1 VNRYLVGILRKST
14 RNEGLLELTPTPTS
28 PQKRAPWA
36 LDIALP
42 IILVGLAVACGLFGV
57 SDHLIYDPIEQRA
70 RGISD
75 EIAKRFT
82 TKTDFEN
89 LQSWLEEPS
98 DPSLQWVTVID
109 PSDSRII
116 AGTHLNWV
124 GSVIEEVPDKSS
136 AKRLFDAVANYTKAK
151 AYCTKDGLY
160 CYTTAIDSSGEHNTS
175 YIVSTCF
182 DIRSEQQLFHR
193 VIQRGSIWILVAT
206 LLTLGLIQLRLNRL
220 FLRPRYE
227 LASLIQENRESTQKR
242 SGLLSELFASWNAHH
257 AKVSEQRRLVEKL
270 IATRDQMEAIQNVF
284 DQHFLISRVD
294 RYGYFE
300 DVNDTLCHTTGYS
313 QSQLL
318 RKPIS
323 KLFSI
328 PNNPEALESLLQ
340 FNNQPGIW
348 RGDIRLM
355 TENGAY
361 LWMDTAVSVITDDKS
376 KRLSLL
382 FIQADITARKQA
394 EEATETTQNEL
405 RQANELANAL
415 AKESQAASQA
425 KSEFLANMSHEIR
438 TPMTSILGYSELLTS
453 ELGSEIGIDVQKQ
466 HLTTIKRHGEHL
478 LAIINDILDLSKIEA
493 GKMQLEVISTSP
505 ISIVKDAISLMH
517 FKAQEKGL
525 LLGFCNET
533 EIPSAIQTDPV
544 RLRQIAVN
552 LIGNAIKF
560 TDRGSIKVS
569 LSCDPIRELLSLKVE
584 DTGIGMTQ
592 EQISKLFHPFTQAD
606 TSTTRRFGGTGLG
619 LRICQRLANML
630 GGDVKVNSRWGR
642 GSTFVATISTGR
654 LYGVQWEESGKI
666 DFQNLSDTRPHENH
680 LTIEAF
686 SNDLDTDASSY
697 PMTSFEANEA
707 SETTLVGIPDI
718 ADPNPPPQNIEKL
731 LAGVR
736 ILLAEDGTDN
746 AKLIRFF
753 LEKSG
758 AQVQIHDNGR
768 TALCSLTSDGTIDGD
783 LMLPPAFD
791 LIITDMQ
798 MPELD
803 GYKFAS
809 LLRQKGWVRPV
820 IALTA
825 HAMSDDRQKCLDA
838 GCDDFATKP
847 IDRKVLTET
856 CVRWASKVKAFN
868 PAPISPITTLTPNMN
883 PNA

>member
-1 VNRYLVGILRKST
+1 M
-14 RNEGLLELTPTPTS
+14 LEITPTFTPLR
-28 PQKRAPWA
+28 KRAPWA
-36 LDIALP
+36 LGIAFP
-42 IILVGLAVACGLFGV
+42 TIMVGLAMVCGLFGV
-57 SDHLIYDPIEQRA
+57 SDHLIFDPIEQRA
-70 RGISD
+70 DGFSSETSR
-75 EIAKRFT
+75 RLT
-82 TKTDFEN
+82 TRPDLESLQKWLEN
-89 LQSWLEEPS
+89 LS
-98 DPSLQWVTVID
+98 DPTVRWVAIID
-109 PSDSRII
+109 PADSRIV
-116 AGTHLNWV
+116 AGSHPHWV
-124 GSVIEEVPDKSS
+124 GSVIEEVPEKVL
-136 AKRLFDAVANYTKAK
+136 AKQLFDAVANHNKAK
-151 AYCTKDGLY
+151 SLFSMDGSY
-160 CYTTAIDSSGEHNTS
+160 CYTTALATSNDLNPSYLISS
-175 YIVSTCF
+175 CF
-182 DIRSEQQLFHR
+182 DIQSEQQLYQR
-193 VIQRGSIWILVAT
+193 VIKLGLIWIMLAT
-206 LLTLGLIQLRLNRL
+206 LLTLGLIQLRLHRL

-227 LASLIQENRESTQKR
+227 LANDIEENRESITHR
-242 SGLLSELFASWNAHH
+242 AGYLSELFFAWNARH
-257 AKVSEQRRLVEKL
+257 AKVTEQRRLIEKL
-270 IATRDQMEAIQNVF
+270 ITTRDQMETTQNVF

-300 DVNDTLCHTTGYS
+300 YVNDSLCSTTGYS

-340 FNNQPGIW
+340 FNNQPGLW
-348 RGDIRLM
+348 RGDIRVM
-355 TENGAY
+355 TENGSY
-361 LWMDTAVSVITDDKS
+361 LWMDTAVSVITDEKT
-376 KRLSLL
+376 KRFSLL

-453 ELGSEIGIDVQKQ
+453 ELGSEIGIDIQKE

-493 GKMQLEVISTSP
+493 GKMQLEFLSTSP
-505 ISIVKDAISLMH
+505 ISIVKDAMSLMH
-517 FKAQEKGL
+517 FKAREKGL

-533 EIPSAIQTDPV
+533 DIPNAIQTDPV

-630 GGDVKVNSRWGR
+630 GGDVKVDSRWGR
-642 GSTFVATISTGR
+642 GSTFVATVSTGR
-654 LYGVQWEESGKI
+654 LFGVPWEKSGKI
-666 DFQNLSDTRPHENH
+666 DFQNHSEIRPRENSIPIADLSNDIAADPTPITYDDHFEAQAASDT
-680 LTIEAF
+680 TI
-686 SNDLDTDASSY
+686 
-697 PMTSFEANEA
+697 
-707 SETTLVGIPDI
+707 VGIPEL
-718 ADPNPPPQNIEKL
+718 ADPNPSPQNIEKS

-746 AKLIRFF
+746 AKLIRFI

-768 TALCSLTSDGTIDGD
+768 SALCCLTSDGTIDGE
-783 LMLPPAFD
+783 LLLPTAFD

-809 LLRQKGWVRPV
+809 LLRQKGWTRPV

-847 IDRKVLTET
+847 IDRKLLIAT
-856 CVRWASKVKAFN
+856 CVRWASKVKVSH
-868 PAPISPITTLTPNMN
+868 PAPISPITTLTPNLHS
-883 PNA
+883 NA

>member
-1 VNRYLVGILRKST
+1 M
-14 RNEGLLELTPTPTS
+14 LELTPTPTP
-28 PQKRAPWA
+28 PQKNAYWA

-42 IILVGLAVACGLFGV
+42 IVLVGLAIACGLCGV
-57 SDHLIYDPIEQRA
+57 SGHLIYGPIEQRA
-70 RGISD
+70 HNISN

-82 TKTDFEN
+82 AKPVFEN
-89 LQSWLEEPS
+89 LPSWLENPS
-98 DPSLQWVTVID
+98 DPSLRWVAIID

-124 GSVIEEVPDKSS
+124 GSVIEEVPEKSS
-136 AKRLFDAVANYTKAK
+136 AKQLFDAVANYTKAK
-151 AYCTKDGLY
+151 PYCTSDGFY
-160 CYTTAIDSSGEHNTS
+160 CYTTSLAASSDPKAS
-175 YIVSTCF
+175 YIVSSCI
-182 DIRSEQQLFHR
+182 DVRLEQQLYHR
-193 VIQRGSIWILVAT
+193 VIMLGAAWILITT
-206 LLTLGLIQLRLNRL
+206 LLTIGLIYLRLNRL
-220 FLRPRYE
+220 FLRPGHE
-227 LASLIQENRESTQKR
+227 LANSIRDNRESTNRR
-242 SGLLSELFASWNAHH
+242 SGLLSELFAAWNAHQ
-257 AKVSEQRRLVEKL
+257 AKVVEHRRLVEKL
-270 IATRDQMEAIQNVF
+270 IATRDQMESIQNVF

-300 DVNDTLCHTTGYS
+300 DVNDTLCRTIGYS

-340 FNNQPGIW
+340 FNNQPGVW
-348 RGDIRLM
+348 RGDIRVM
-355 TENGAY
+355 TENGSY
-361 LWMDTAVSVITDDKS
+361 LWMDTAVSVITDEKT
-376 KRLSLL
+376 KRFSLL

-453 ELGSEIGIDVQKQ
+453 ELGSEIGIEVQKE

-533 EIPSAIQTDPV
+533 EIPNAIQTDPV

-560 TDRGSIKVS
+560 TDRGAIKVS
-569 LSCDPIRELLSLKVE
+569 LSCDPMRELLSLKVE

-630 GGDVKVNSRWGR
+630 GGDVKVTSRWGR

-654 LYGVQWEESGKI
+654 LYKVKWEESGKI
-666 DFQNLSDTRPHENH
+666 DFQNHSEPRQRENLLSSVA
-680 LTIEAF
+680 L
-686 SNDLDTDASSY
+686 SNDPDTDAPSY
-697 PMTSFEANEA
+697 DIDSFEANEA
-707 SETTLVGIPDI
+707 SETALARIPGLAI
-718 ADPNPPPQNIEKL
+718 PNPPPQSIEKPL
-731 LAGVR
+731 VGVR

-768 TALCSLTSDGTIDGD
+768 TALCSLTYDGTIDGD
-783 LMLPPAFD
+783 LLLPPAFD

-809 LLRQKGWVRPV
+809 LLRQKGWNRPV

-847 IDRKVLTET
+847 IDRKILTET
-856 CVRWASKVKAFN
+856 CVRWASKSKALN
-868 PAPISPITTLTPNMN
+868 PALALPITTLTPNMTS
-883 PNA
+883 NA

>member
-1 VNRYLVGILRKST
+1 MAY
-14 RNEGLLELTPTPTS
+14 GLS
-28 PQKRAPWA
+28 
-36 LDIALP
+36 
-42 IILVGLAVACGLFGV
+42 GV
-57 SDHLIYDPIEQRA
+57 SNHLIYSRIEQRA
-70 RGISD
+70 QAISD
-75 EIAKRFT
+75 EISEHFSVNS
-82 TKTDFEN
+82 DNEN
-89 LQSWLEEPS
+89 LQSWLEKTS
-98 DPSLQWVTVID
+98 DPSIRWITILD

-116 AGTHLNWV
+116 AGTERNWV
-124 GSVIEEVPDKSS
+124 GSVIEDVPDKTS
-136 AKRLFDAVANYTKAK
+136 AKKLLDAVANGSQATSF
-151 AYCTKDGLY
+151 CTSDGFFYRTNPLSVSNG
-160 CYTTAIDSSGEHNTS
+160 SSAS
-175 YIVSTCF
+175 YILSTCI
-182 DIRSEQQLFHR
+182 DIRSEQQLHNQTVR
-193 VIQRGSIWILVAT
+193 QGAIWTLLIT
-206 LLTLGLIQLRLNRL
+206 LLTLGLIQLRLDRL
-220 FLRPRYE
+220 FQRPHYD
-227 LASLIQENRESTQKR
+227 LASAIRDNKASPTAR
-242 SGLLSELFASWNAHH
+242 SGLISELFAVWNSHH
-257 AKVSEQRRLVEKL
+257 AKVFEQRKLVEKL
-270 IATRDQMEAIQNVF
+270 ITTRDQMETIHNVF

-300 DVNDTLCHTTGYS
+300 EVNDTLCKTTGYS
-313 QSQLL
+313 RSQLL

-323 KLFSI
+323 KLFSN

-340 FNNQPGIW
+340 FHDQPGIW
-348 RGDIRLM
+348 RGDIRVM
-355 TENGAY
+355 TENNSY
-361 LWMDTAVSVITDDKS
+361 LWMDTAVSVITDEKT
-376 KRLSLL
+376 KRFNLL

-405 RQANELANAL
+405 RRANELANAL

-453 ELGSEIGIDVQKQ
+453 ELRGEIGIDVQKE

-478 LAIINDILDLSKIEA
+478 LTIINDILDLSKIEA

-525 LLGFCNET
+525 LLSFCNET

-560 TDRGSIKVS
+560 TDRGLIKVS
-569 LSCDPIRELLSLKVE
+569 LKCDPMRELLSLQVE

-654 LYGVQWEESGKI
+654 LYSVRWEESGKI
-666 DFQNLSDTRPHENH
+666 DFQNSPDSSPKENLSNRS
-680 LTIEAF
+680 AF
-686 SNDLDTDASSY
+686 SNAIDSVPESY
-697 PMTSFEANEA
+697 EK
-707 SETTLVGIPDI
+707 
-718 ADPNPPPQNIEKL
+718 NPPETAESSDIKLVRTPDPADHCPTSLNTEKPL
-731 LAGVR
+731 VGVR
-736 ILLAEDGTDN
+736 ILLAEDGIDN

-758 AQVQIHDNGR
+758 AQVQIYDNGR
-768 TALCSLTSDGTIDGD
+768 SALCSLTIDGTLEGE
-783 LMLPPAFD
+783 LMVPPAFD

-809 LLRQKGWVRPV
+809 LLRQKGFDRPV

-825 HAMSDDRQKCLDA
+825 HAMSDDRQKCLEA

-847 IDRKVLTET
+847 IDRKMLIET
-856 CVRWASKVKAFN
+856 CVRWASKVKATN
-868 PAPISPITTLTPNMN
+868 PAPALPLTTLTANIN
-883 PNA
+883 SKVC

>member
-1 VNRYLVGILRKST
+1 LFEI
-14 RNEGLLELTPTPTS
+14 TPTS
-28 PQKRAPWA
+28 APLRKRAPWA
-36 LDIALP
+36 LGIVFP
-42 IILVGLAVACGLFGV
+42 IIMVGLAVTCGLFGV
-57 SDHLIYDPIEQRA
+57 SDHLVYGPIEHRA
-70 RGISD
+70 HGISS
-75 EIAKRFT
+75 EISRRLT
-82 TKTDFEN
+82 TSPDLEA
-89 LQSWLEEPS
+89 LQNWLENPS
-98 DPSLQWVTVID
+98 DPSVRWVAIID
-109 PSDSRII
+109 PDDSRII
-116 AGTHLNWV
+116 AGSHPHWV
-124 GSVIEEVPDKSS
+124 GSAIEEVPEKAS
-136 AKRLFDAVANYTKAK
+136 AKQLFDAVGNHNKTKSLW
-151 AYCTKDGLY
+151 TMDGSY
-160 CYTTAIDSSGEHNTS
+160 CYTTSSGAARDLNAS
-175 YIVSTCF
+175 YIISACI
-182 DIRSEQQLFHR
+182 DIQSEQQLHQR
-193 VIQRGSIWILVAT
+193 VIKLGLTWIALVS
-206 LLTLGLIQLRLNRL
+206 LLTLGLIQLRLHRL
-220 FLRPRYE
+220 FLRPRHE
-227 LASLIQENRESTQKR
+227 LANDIEENRESITHR
-242 SGLLSELFASWNAHH
+242 SGDLSELFFAWNARHT
-257 AKVSEQRRLVEKL
+257 KVAEQRRLVEKL
-270 IATRDQMEAIQNVF
+270 ITTRDQMEMTQNGF

-300 DVNDTLCHTTGYS
+300 FVNETLCRTTGYS

-340 FNNQPGIW
+340 FNNQPGLW
-348 RGDIRLM
+348 RGDIRVM
-355 TENGAY
+355 TENGSY
-361 LWMDTAVSVITDDKS
+361 LWMDTAVSVITDEKT
-376 KRLSLL
+376 KRFSLL
-382 FIQADITARKQA
+382 LIQADITARKQA

-453 ELGSEIGIDVQKQ
+453 ELGSEIGIDIQKE

-493 GKMQLEVISTSP
+493 GKMQLEFLSTSP
-505 ISIVKDAISLMH
+505 ISIVKDAMSLMH

-525 LLGFCNET
+525 MLGFCNET
-533 EIPSAIQTDPV
+533 DIPNAIQTDPV

-569 LSCDPIRELLSLKVE
+569 LSCDPIRELLSLTVE
-584 DTGIGMTQ
+584 DTGIGMTK

-642 GSTFVATISTGR
+642 GSMFVATICTGR
-654 LYGVQWEESGKI
+654 LFGVSWEKSGKI
-666 DFQNLSDTRPHENH
+666 DFQNHPEIRQRENSIPMADLSD
-680 LTIEAF
+680 
-686 SNDLDTDASSY
+686 DLDTAAVTY
-697 PMTSFEANEA
+697 ETSPSESHEA
-707 SETTLVGIPDI
+707 SDTTIVGIPEL
-718 ADPNPPPQNIEKL
+718 AEPNPPSPNIEKSL
-731 LAGVR
+731 TGVR

-746 AKLIRFF
+746 AKLIRFI

-768 TALCSLTSDGTIDGD
+768 TALCCLTSDGTIDGE
-783 LMLPPAFD
+783 LLLPTAFD

-809 LLRQKGWVRPV
+809 LLRQKGWNRPV

-847 IDRKVLTET
+847 IDRKLLIET
-856 CVRWASKVKAFN
+856 CERWASKVKAFP
-868 PAPISPITTLTPNMN
+868 PAPISPVTTLIPNLN
-883 PNA
+883 SNA